1 MALPHAR
8 SGQVVPLPA
17 LESGLTE
24 RSGFALVKSDR
35 FEAMRLNIP
44 AGTTVPAHQLS
55 GYLTLY
61 CLEGRLSLAPVEAE
75 LGAGD
80 WVYLDRGTSHGI
92 TAIEDASLLLTI
104 IFDDP

>member
-1 MALPHAR
+1 MALSHAR

-17 LESGLTE
+17 LKSGLTE
-24 RSGFALVKSDR
+24 RSSFALVKSDR

-55 GYLTLY
+55 GYMTLSWR
-61 CLEGRLSLAPVEAE
+61 EGRVSLAPVAAE
-75 LGAGD
+75 LGEGE

-92 TAIEDASLLLTI
+92 TAVEDSSLLLTM
-104 IFDDP
+104 IFDGP